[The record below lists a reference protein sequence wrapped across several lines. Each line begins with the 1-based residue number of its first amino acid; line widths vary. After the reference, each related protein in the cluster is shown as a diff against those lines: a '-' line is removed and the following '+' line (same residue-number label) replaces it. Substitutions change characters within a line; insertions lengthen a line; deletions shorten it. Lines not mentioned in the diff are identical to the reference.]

1 MADESNKIEKEA
13 LSRAV
18 DPWKEQVHSLREA
31 VFMLYTPF
39 MGGEVPADQAILI
52 ATRIIQMLDE
62 LNVDP
67 MIDSIILQA
76 INEAHKAGMD
86 IARRGSDADILPN
99 VAVDAASIRAVVG
112 MAARAEDAITQA
124 KVKLTGVSST
134 STLEGLMSALKP
146 VVDSPTQ
153 MQRAT
158 TWSVN
163 NAKNSAITK
172 VALETGETLTWI
184 SERDGCVHCLAYSGE
199 VARPNGQFPRG
210 LTFGQKPLENKGF
223 LSCPLHPNC
232 RCDLEIGISTEYRDA
247 LKRESIRSVLRGYKL
262 PSESERV
269 RIEAAARLL
278 EKDPVAPASV
288 KKYAKTKIKNFN
300 KEHPPRKKAK

>member
-13 LSRAV
+13 LTRAV

-86 IARRGSDADILPN
+86 IARRGSDVDILPDIL
-99 VAVDAASIRAVVG
+99 VDAASIRAVTG

-163 NAKNSAITK
+163 HAKNSAIAK
-172 VALETGETLTWI
+172 VAQETGEPLYWV
-184 SERDGCVHCLAYSGE
+184 SERDGCVHCLAYSGL
-199 VARPNGQFPRG
+199 VAGPKGWPKG
-210 LTFGQKPLENKGF
+210 LTFGKKPPEGKGF
-223 LSCPLHPNC
+223 LLTQLHPNC
-232 RCDLEIGISTEYRDA
+232 RCDWEIGLSPDYAEA

-278 EKDPVAPASV
+278 EKDPVAPESV
-288 KKYAKTKIKNFN
+288 KKYAKKKIKTFN